1 MRNAVLPIEKEY
13 FCDVLVCGGGISGF
27 AAAVSAAR
35 SGANTILS
43 ESGGFLGGTA
53 TKGLVGPFMTCYDS
67 KGEKQI
73 IRGLFSELVDRLL
86 AEKGA
91 VSPAQ
96 CRGGDGY
103 SGYRTAGHIGVTPF
117 NFETLKTV
125 TENMCIDSGVKLL
138 YHTTLIGC
146 EKSGNRISCV
156 YAADSNSIIAIH
168 AKIFID
174 TTGTAALAEK
184 AGAETMRGND
194 DGILQTAS
202 TFFTISGVNKA
213 ALDAYMDTHT
223 DMRSRFFMDQIEQ
236 GKEDGRFPCGTNKLR
251 IFENP
256 DGTWVVNMAQVDEQL
271 NELDCEAVSNAE
283 IAQRQQIQKLVAFLQ
298 EEIPGLENIKL
309 VATASDIGIRESR
322 RIVGK
327 TIFCL
332 EDIKNA
338 RKFDDRIAVCANS
351 VDIHQKN
358 GVAYTAHTSDSY
370 NIPLSCLIS
379 NSIDNLLTAG
389 KSLSA
394 DKYAFAAVRVM
405 PTCIAMG
412 QAAGITAAIAAEQDI
427 SANAVSYRQVQSLLL
442 RGGAYLGDD
451 LTDSEA

>member
-1 MRNAVLPIEKEY
+1 MKEAILPVQKEY
-13 FCDVLVCGGGISGF
+13 FCDVLVCGGGVSGF
-27 AAAVSAAR
+27 ASAVSAAR
-35 SGANTILS
+35 NGAKTILI

-67 KGEKQI
+67 NGEKQI
-73 IRGLFSELVDRLL
+73 IKGLFSEVVDLL
-86 AEKGA
+86 IAEGGA
-91 VSPAQ
+91 VSPAR
-96 CRGGDGY
+96 CHGGDGY

-125 TENMCIDSGVKLL
+125 AENMCIDSGVKLL

-146 EKSGNRISCV
+146 KKSGNRISCV
-156 YAADSNSIIAIH
+156 YAADNNSIIAIH
-168 AKIFID
+168 AKVFID
-174 TTGTAALAEK
+174 TTGIAALAEK

-202 TFFTISGVNKA
+202 TFFTISGVNKNV
-213 ALDAYMDTHT
+213 LDAYMDTHT
-223 DMRSRFFMDQIEQ
+223 DMRSRFFMDQIEK
-236 GKEDGRFPCGTNKLR
+236 GKANGRFPCGTNKLR

-271 NELDCEAVSNAE
+271 NELDCEAVTNAE
-283 IAQRQQIQKLVAFLQ
+283 IAQRQQIQKLIAFLR

-322 RIVGK
+322 RMKGK

-332 EDIKNA
+332 DDIKNA

-358 GVAYTAHTSDSY
+358 GVAYTAHTSDNY
-370 NIPLSCLIS
+370 YIPLSCLIS
-379 NSIDNLLTAG
+379 NSTDNLLTAG

-427 SANAVSYRQVQSLLL
+427 SAGEVPYRQVQARLL
-442 RGGAYLGDD
+442 RSGAYLGDD
-451 LTDSEA
+451 FWDSEA

>member
-1 MRNAVLPIEKEY
+1 MKEAVFLVEKEY
-13 FCDVLVCGGGISGF
+13 FCDVLVCGGGVSGF
-27 AAAVSAAR
+27 ASAVSAAR
-35 SGANTILS
+35 SGAKTILI

-73 IRGLFSELVDRLL
+73 IKGLFLELVDRLI
-86 AEKGA
+86 AENGA
-91 VSPAQ
+91 VSPAL
-96 CRGGDGY
+96 CRGGDSY

-117 NFETLKTV
+117 NFEALKSV
-125 TENMCIDSGVKLL
+125 TEKICIESGVKLL

-146 EKSGNRISCV
+146 VKSGNKISCV

-184 AGAETMRGND
+184 AGAETMRGNE
-194 DGILQTAS
+194 DGNLQTAS
-202 TFFTISGVNKA
+202 TFFTVSGVNKA
-213 ALDAYMDTHT
+213 VLDAYMETHT
-223 DMRSRFFMDQIEQ
+223 DMRSRFFMDQIEK
-236 GKEDGRFPCGTNKLR
+236 GKADGRFPCGTNKLR

-271 NELDCEAVSNAE
+271 NELDCEAITNAE
-283 IAQRQQIQKLVAFLQ
+283 IQQRQQIQKLIDFLRQ
-298 EEIPGLENIKL
+298 EIPGLEKIQL
-309 VATASDIGIRESR
+309 AATASDIGIRESR

-332 EDIKNA
+332 DDIQSA
-338 RKFDDRIAVCANS
+338 QKFNDRIAVCANS

-358 GVAYTAHTSDSY
+358 GVAYTAHTSDNY
-370 NIPLSCLIS
+370 YIPLSCLIS

-412 QAAGITAAIAAEQDI
+412 QAAGIAAAIAAERDI
-427 SANAVSYRQVQSLLL
+427 SADAVPYQQVQARLLQ
-442 RGGAYLGDD
+442 GDAYLGDD
-451 LTDSEA
+451 FSDNEA

>member
-1 MRNAVLPIEKEY
+1 VNKAILPIQKEY

-27 AAAVSAAR
+27 SAAVSAAR
-35 SGANTILS
+35 SGANTILI

-67 KGEKQI
+67 KGEEQI
-73 IRGLFSELVDRLL
+73 IKGLFSELVDRLIG
-86 AEKGA
+86 ENGA

-117 NFETLKTV
+117 SFEALKTV
-125 TENMCIDSGVKLL
+125 TERMCLEAGVKLL
-138 YHTTLIGC
+138 YHTILIGC
-146 EKSGNRISCV
+146 ERTDNKISCV
-156 YAADSNSIIAIH
+156 YAADSNQIIGIN
-168 AKIFID
+168 AKMFVD
-174 TTGTAALAEK
+174 TTGTAALAAK
-184 AGAETMRGND
+184 AGAETMRGNE

-202 TFFTISGVNKA
+202 TFFTISGVNKRP
-213 ALDAYMDTHT
+213 LDAYMENHT

-236 GKEDGRFPCGTNKLR
+236 GKADGSFPCGTNKLR

-256 DGTWVVNMAQVDEQL
+256 NGTWVVNMAQVDEQL
-271 NELDCEAVSNAE
+271 NELDCEAVTNAE
-283 IAQRQQIQKLVAFLQ
+283 IQQRQQIQRLMDFLRK
-298 EEIPGLENIKL
+298 EIPGLENIQL
-309 VATASDIGIRESR
+309 AATASDIGIRESR
-322 RIVGK
+322 RIAGK
-327 TIFCL
+327 TLFCL
-332 EDIKNA
+332 DDIQSA

-358 GVAYTAHTSDSY
+358 GVAYTAHTSDNY
-370 NIPLSCLIS
+370 YIPLSCLIS

-412 QAAGITAAIAAEQDI
+412 QAAGIAAAIAAEKGI
-427 SANAVSYRQVQSLLL
+427 SAGEVPYRQVQAQLL
-442 RGGAYLGDD
+442 RAGAYLGDD
-451 LTDSEA
+451 FTGNEA